1 MQPWLTPL
9 IELFRTWGSVRG
21 SKKVRFFL
29 VRFGS
34 KVVRCRRISF
44 EPFSN
49 RAFFKKH
56 FRSKNLAFSK
66 KISILR
72 SFEEENYLFDE
83 KFSFFWESLWI
94 KNRAF
99 KMKNIAYKKFSI
111 LHEKISQKQPG
122 SVRFGSKV
130 RFEQKFKV
138 RFEVRFE
145 SGSAS

>member
-1 MQPWLTPL
+1 M
-9 IELFRTWGSVRG
+9 
-21 SKKVRFFL
+21 
-29 VRFGS
+29 
-34 KVVRCRRISF
+34 VRCRRISF

-49 RAFFKKH
+49 RAFLKKH
-56 FRSKNLAFSK
+56 FTYKNLAFSK

-72 SFEEENYLFDE
+72 SIEEENFLFDE
-83 KFSFFWESLWI
+83 KCSFFWESLWI

-99 KMKNIAYKKFSI
+99 KMKNRAYKKLSI